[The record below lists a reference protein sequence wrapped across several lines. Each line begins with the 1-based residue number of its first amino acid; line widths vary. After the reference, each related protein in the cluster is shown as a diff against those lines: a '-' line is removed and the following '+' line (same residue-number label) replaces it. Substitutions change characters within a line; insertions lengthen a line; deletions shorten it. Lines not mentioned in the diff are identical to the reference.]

1 MSQKVYTICDKGVL
15 VTMSLSNQIIKK
27 IEQEKHKAFAVN
39 DFLDLGNQKA
49 IGKSLERLE
58 QSGQIKRAIRGI
70 YYQPK
75 YNELFKVYEMPDVGE
90 VAKCLARKYNWNIC
104 PSGNSALNLLG
115 LSTQI
120 PAKYIYISD
129 GPNKA
134 YKIGSTDLVFKH
146 SRKREISDFS
156 YKTHLVIQAFKEIGE
171 GNVTNDVLYKIR
183 ETMTSE
189 EIDVLLLEGIRS
201 NIWIYELIKKMKG
214 EYTRD

>member
-1 MSQKVYTICDKGVL
+1 
-15 VTMSLSNQIIKK
+15 MSLSNQIMEK
-27 IEQEKHKAFAVN
+27 IEQEKRKAFSVN
-39 DFLDLGNQKA
+39 DFLDIGNQKSIA
-49 IGKSLERLE
+49 KNLERLE
-58 QSGQIKRAIRGI
+58 QSGIIKRVIRGV
-70 YYQPK
+70 YYRPK
-75 YNELFKVYEMPDVGE
+75 YNEFFRVYEMSDVGE

-104 PSGNSALNLLG
+104 PSGNNALNLLG
-115 LSTQI
+115 ISTQI

-129 GPNKA
+129 GPNKL

-183 ETMTSE
+183 ETLTNK
-189 EIDVLLLEGIRS
+189 EIDVLLLEGQRS

-214 EYTRD
+214 DCAWLI